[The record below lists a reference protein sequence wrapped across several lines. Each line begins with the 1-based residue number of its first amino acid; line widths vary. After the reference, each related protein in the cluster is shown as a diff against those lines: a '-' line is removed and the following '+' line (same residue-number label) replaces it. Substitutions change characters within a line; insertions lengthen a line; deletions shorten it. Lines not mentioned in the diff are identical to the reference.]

1 MALNRAVRL
10 RKNSDFQR
18 VRQQG
23 RSVASRLLIVAWTPN
38 TVSHIRVGFVV
49 SKRIS
54 KRAVRRNYSKRL
66 LSEAIRS
73 YLPEL
78 SGSWDVVI
86 TARSPIV
93 DAHLR
98 DIAQDIGILL
108 RRARLLAPAP
118 TAQAPQQTQQEPATE
133 VDQRTDASNGQAVD
147 TYKG

>member
-98 DIAQDIGILL
+98 DITQDIGILL
-108 RRARLLAPAP
+108 RRARLLTPAS
-118 TAQAPQQTQQEPATE
+118 APQQTPQERLAETN
-133 VDQRTDASNGQAVD
+133 QRTDASNGQAVD